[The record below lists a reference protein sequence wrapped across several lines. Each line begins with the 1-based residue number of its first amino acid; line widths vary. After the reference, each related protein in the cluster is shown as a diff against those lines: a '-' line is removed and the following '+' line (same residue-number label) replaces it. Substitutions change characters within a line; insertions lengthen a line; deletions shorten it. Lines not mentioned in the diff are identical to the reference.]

1 MRLPKRDFFVMNN
14 FSSSDGGSEG
24 YVKIWANRVLAWEHM
39 NTILFLWNEVFET
52 SLFLRQKQIGRLC

>member
-1 MRLPKRDFFVMNN
+1 MNN